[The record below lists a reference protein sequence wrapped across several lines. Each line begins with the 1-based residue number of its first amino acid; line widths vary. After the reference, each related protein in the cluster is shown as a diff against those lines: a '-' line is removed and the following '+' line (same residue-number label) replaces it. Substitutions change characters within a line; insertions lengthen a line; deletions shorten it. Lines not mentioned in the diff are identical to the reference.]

1 MYKKIKAIIISL
13 FILLIL
19 SSCNNTL
26 ADNSIIKNTSLKKAT
41 EEEIIDN
48 KIKSMTL
55 YEKIGQTLILGF
67 EGQELND
74 DLKNIILDI
83 KPSGIIYFGKN
94 IKDKDQV
101 INLNKDIINLNKD
114 NIPLFIAI
122 DEEGGLV
129 SRLSSIYGKL
139 PAMKSLGDKN
149 NLDISNDFGKIL
161 ALRLK
166 ILGFNLD
173 FAPVLDI
180 NSNPKNPVIGTR
192 AFSNDKEIV
201 AKNAMSLVDG
211 LTSYNIISSVKHFPG
226 HGDTSTDSHKE
237 IPVVNK
243 SKEEIANLEL
253 YPFKEAIKNNIPMI
267 MISHV
272 LYPSYDSENV
282 ASLSSNIK
290 EELLRKELNFKGLIV
305 SDDLTMK
312 AITKNKSVE
321 EATFE
326 YLKSGGDIALI
337 CHNTKSSKEIVEYV
351 KKQIELKNFSEKELN
366 KKVKRILT
374 IKKKYHLKNEFIE
387 DENLEKNL
395 IELQKNTLDKI

>member
-180 NSNPKNPVIGTR
+180 NSNPKNPVIWTR

-211 LTSYNIISSVKHFPG
+211 LTS
-226 HGDTSTDSHKE
+226 
-237 IPVVNK
+237 
-243 SKEEIANLEL
+243 
-253 YPFKEAIKNNIPMI
+253 
-267 MISHV
+267 
-272 LYPSYDSENV
+272 
-282 ASLSSNIK
+282 
-290 EELLRKELNFKGLIV
+290 
-305 SDDLTMK
+305 
-312 AITKNKSVE
+312 
-321 EATFE
+321 
-326 YLKSGGDIALI
+326 
-337 CHNTKSSKEIVEYV
+337 
-351 KKQIELKNFSEKELN
+351 
-366 KKVKRILT
+366 
-374 IKKKYHLKNEFIE
+374 
-387 DENLEKNL
+387 
-395 IELQKNTLDKI
+395 